1 MHVMTHDEAK
11 ELKTLEKV
19 IERGMSTF
27 VEVGNA
33 LKTIRD
39 SRLYREQYKTF
50 DKYVKER
57 WGFNKQRA
65 YQLIESADA
74 VENVQHVGQIEP
86 PTNAR
91 QASELAKA
99 PPEKQAE
106 VWKEVVETTPSPT
119 AKDVKAVVEKHK
131 QAELHQEEDVVEAK
145 SVVSIVRD
153 SLDRDVPESL
163 RQKFAAAAI
172 LSAIG
177 RKLDAIKREVVELAD
192 EDGGWF
198 IPVQDI
204 ELSCKDLK
212 DKITDA
218 GYWTAC
224 PRCDGK
230 GCDRCDSSGFIPK
243 SKKHMLSKQDKELLG
258 L

>member
-1 MHVMTHDEAK
+1 MNVMTHDEAK
-11 ELKTLEKV
+11 ELKTLERV

-39 SRLYREQYKTF
+39 SKLYREQYKTF
-50 DKYVKER
+50 DRYVQER
-57 WGFNKQRA
+57 WQFKKTYA
-65 YQLIESADA
+65 YDLIASAEA
-74 VENVQHVGQIEP
+74 TENVRHGGQKL
-86 PTNAR
+86 PTTER
-91 QASELAKA
+91 QARELAKA
-99 PPEKQAE
+99 PPEKQAAIWE
-106 VWKEVVETTPSPT
+106 EVVESTPTPT
-119 AKDVKAVVEKHK
+119 AKDVKAAVEKHK
-131 QAELHQEEDVVEAK
+131 QVEVDEPEDVVEAK

-153 SLDRDVPESL
+153 SLDRDVPNGL
-163 RQKFAAAAI
+163 REKFATAAI

-198 IPVQDI
+198 IPVQEI
-204 ELSCKDLK
+204 ELACKDLK

-224 PRCDGK
+224 PRCDGA
-230 GCDRCDSSGFIPK
+230 GCERCDSSGFIPK
-243 SKKHMLSKQDKELLG
+243 SKKNMLSKQDKELIG